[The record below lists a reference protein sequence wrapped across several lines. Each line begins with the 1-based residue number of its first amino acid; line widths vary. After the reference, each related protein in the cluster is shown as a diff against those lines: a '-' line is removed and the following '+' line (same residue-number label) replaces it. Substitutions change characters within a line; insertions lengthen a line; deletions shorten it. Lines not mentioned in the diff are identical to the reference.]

1 MFVFTVGAI
10 DELVETAED
19 FGTASV
25 WAVAAGCT
33 ATIQHWPLTRPQPS
47 TMHKINCR
55 GENLSRSTDSMTLS
69 QLPA

>member
-33 ATIQHWPLTRPQPS
+33 ATIQHWPLTRPQPPPCTKS
-47 TMHKINCR
+47 TAEVKIYP
-55 GENLSRSTDSMTLS
+55 SRLI
-69 QLPA
+69 Q